1 MVTLDRPYL
10 FPNYYHKSAGL
21 MLTAMLT
28 ASDKCTCQ
36 IGCCFAVPPCRTT
49 AERHRY
55 TAVQPTWIL
64 PADAAWRHHGQ
75 HKGWKQHILWVDVVC
90 VYTSLDLFIV
100 VMYNFNPIIYSVN
113 DSTGYRNWVK
123 KKKKKRSP
131 SVSKLISSLGAK
143 TQRLIELN
151 RHGTLWDSGI
161 CHVCYNLCGK

>member
-1 MVTLDRPYL
+1 MVTLDRPFL

-123 KKKKKRSP
+123 KKKKKKP
-131 SVSKLISSLGAK
+131 ICEQANILTGSKDSKIDWAK
-143 TQRLIELN
+143 QT
-151 RHGTLWDSGI
+151 RHTVGFWHLS
-161 CHVCYNLCGK
+161 CLL

>member
-1 MVTLDRPYL
+1 MVTLDRPFPL
-10 FPNYYHKSAGL
+10 PNYYHKSAGL

-123 KKKKKRSP
+123 KKKKE
-131 SVSKLISSLGAK
+131 A
-143 TQRLIELN
+143 
-151 RHGTLWDSGI
+151 HLWAS
-161 CHVCYNLCGK
+161 